1 MEKVMD
7 EFSQNVE
14 DEIPSYLSNL
24 EESVLE
30 ELSVR
35 EKNYSVRFNGLRR
48 LLRDVHQQKLSR
60 ALERL
65 QEDRLIKQYPGGG
78 YGLGDDSYDRIREYF
93 GNQELFGQFQKGK
106 KEPNSIQT
114 EIIANKEI
122 PVSELVRLLAG
133 KYFGYYRFV
142 GHSFNNNKGRLEWI
156 HVEDHSKILISTI
169 SPKMVKIESFN
180 VSNTTVERFIQL
192 IRQMMVS
199 QNILFQERY
208 FSPSNPN

>member
-1 MEKVMD
+1 MD
-7 EFSQNVE
+7 EFSQE
-14 DEIPSYLSNL
+14 MDDAIPNYLSNL

-35 EKNYSVRFNGLRR
+35 EKNYSFRFNGLRR

-65 QEDRLIKQYPGGG
+65 QEDRLIRQDPDGG
-78 YGLGDDSYDRIREYF
+78 YGLGDDSYDIIREHF
-93 GNQELFGQFQKGK
+93 GNQELFGQFQRGK

-122 PVSELVRLLAG
+122 PVAELVSLLAG

-142 GHSFNNNKGRLEWI
+142 GHYYNNNKGRLEWT
-156 HVEDHSKILISTI
+156 HVEDHSKILISTVSQTTI
-169 SPKMVKIESFN
+169 KIESFN
-180 VSNTTVERFIQL
+180 VSKATIERFIQL

-199 QNILFQERY
+199 YQILFQVRNI
-208 FSPSNPN
+208 SPSNAN